1 MPYYKPLEKL
11 KKKDRDH
18 IIENLQ
24 NLRAQIKKDLPV
36 RTNRSTLLLA
46 TWNLR
51 EFSNSENR
59 LEESFWYIAEIISS
73 FDLIAVQEIGN
84 DMSALTRL
92 MSILGYKYDYIVTD
106 TPNVEGGN
114 ERIAF
119 IFNIGKVKFKNIAG
133 EVYLD
138 TKEREKFNLPYG
150 FARSPFVVAFQA
162 SWFKFNLCSV
172 HIYYGSEKKN
182 ENGERDN
189 MRRANEIAA
198 IAEKLNLRAKKEDV
212 TYVLLGDFNIESIG
226 DEFYKALVGTE
237 ENPTGFYLH
246 PFHKVLHTNSKNDRA
261 FDQIAFNMQNIKL
274 EDLNI
279 DKESED
285 VKMGVLK
292 YYDTIF
298 NNEEYYKTV
307 AEAMYHK
314 QGKALP
320 KSWKLQSWRTFQMSD
335 HIPLWI
341 ELKIDFTDQY
351 LETLKKRTDN
361 DENSKTEIPKQNSLP

>member
-18 IIENLQ
+18 IIGNLQ

-51 EFSNSENR
+51 EFSDSENR

-84 DMSALTRL
+84 DMSALTKL
-92 MSILGYKYDYIVTD
+92 MGILGYKYDYIVTD

-182 ENGERDN
+182 EKGEKDN
-189 MRRANEIAA
+189 IRRANEIAA

-212 TYVLLGDFNIESIG
+212 TYVLLGDFNIENVG

-237 ENPTGFYLH
+237 EKPTGFYLQ
-246 PFHKVLHTNSKNDRA
+246 PFHNALHTNSKNDRA

-279 DKESED
+279 NKESED
-285 VKMGVLK
+285 VQMGVLK
-292 YYDTIF
+292 YYESIF
-298 NNEEYYKTV
+298 NNEEYYKAV
-307 AEAMYHK
+307 AEEMYRK
-314 QGKALP
+314 QEKKLP
-320 KSWKLQSWRTFQMSD
+320 KNWKLESWRTFQMSD
-335 HIPLWI
+335 HMPLWI

-351 LETLKKRTDN
+351 LDTLKKSVDKE
-361 DENSKTEIPKQNSLP
+361 ENIKTEIPK